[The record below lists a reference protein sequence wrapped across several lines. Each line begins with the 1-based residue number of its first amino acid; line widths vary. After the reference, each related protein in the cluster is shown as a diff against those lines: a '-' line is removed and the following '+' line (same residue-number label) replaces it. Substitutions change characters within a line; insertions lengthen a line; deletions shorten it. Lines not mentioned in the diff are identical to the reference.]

1 MSVAAVMAIVF
12 ALSRFIRPARQHPFQ
27 RWQRREYWDTGQ
39 GGFWGELRQ
48 WYQRAGSVPD
58 RPRAAVFGLKAIKN
72 ESMKTMKGRT
82 RENCGQ

>member
-39 GGFWGELRQ
+39 GGFWGGNFGSGTSGQGLSQIDHELRSLDSKQ
-48 WYQRAGSVPD
+48 
-58 RPRAAVFGLKAIKN
+58 
-72 ESMKTMKGRT
+72 
-82 RENCGQ
+82 